1 MLAAFGLFAALT
13 FAFGQQPPAA
23 AGGSPGGAVVAGITV
38 HGNAATSDDEVL
50 RLVGISVGTP
60 FQDDTPSVVEARLTA
75 SHRFEHVQVLK
86 RFASLA
92 DPTQILLV
100 IVVDEGPVKLQ
111 GSGPSAQI
119 VRAGGP
125 HLLFLPI
132 LDYEDGYG
140 FTYGAQFS
148 KPNPFGPNPFG
159 RHSRLSFPLSWG
171 GDKRAAVELDKD
183 LGRGPL
189 TRVQAFASVSRR
201 TNPFFRN
208 DDDRVHIGVRGER
221 EIGPAVKAGATV
233 GWDHVSFL
241 GSDDQFVDGGVDLV
255 VDTRIDPM
263 LARNA
268 VYARAAWDHLSFS
281 SGGAA
286 NRTSL
291 EGRAY
296 VGLLGQTILVLRALH
311 DSADRPLPP
320 YLQPLLGGMETLRGF
335 EAGHA
340 AGDTLAAGSAE
351 LRVPLTSPLSLG
363 KLGVS
368 VFMDAGKVYNAG
380 EHFGDHLLERG
391 FGGSVWFSAAVFRL
405 SLAVAHGIGG
415 DTRAHFGTTLS
426 F

>member
-1 MLAAFGLFAALT
+1 MRPGPLAGLRRLL
-13 FAFGQQPPAA
+13 
-23 AGGSPGGAVVAGITV
+23 AGVVAGVTV

-50 RLVGISVGTP
+50 RLAGISVGAP
-60 FQDDTPSVVEARLTA
+60 FQDDTLSAAEGRLNA

-100 IVVDEGPVKLQ
+100 IVVDEGPVKLK
-111 GSGPSAQI
+111 GSGPNAQI

-125 HLLFLPI
+125 HLLLLPI

-140 FTYGAQFS
+140 FTYGAQVS
-148 KPNPFGPNPFG
+148 KPNPFG
-159 RHSRLSFPLSWG
+159 RRSRLSFPLSWG
-171 GDKRAAVELDKD
+171 GDKRAAIQFDKD
-183 LGRGPL
+183 LSGGPL
-189 TRVQAFASVSRR
+189 TSIQASASVSRR
-201 TNPFFRN
+201 TNPFFKN
-208 DDDRVHIGVRGER
+208 DDDRVHLGVRAER
-221 EIGPAVKAGATV
+221 EIVPEVRVGASA

-241 GSDDQFVDGGVDLV
+241 GSDDRFGDGGVDVV

-268 VYARAAWDHLSFS
+268 IYARAAWDHLSFS

-296 VGLLGQTILVLRALH
+296 VGLIGQTILVIRALH
-311 DSADRPLPP
+311 DGADRPLPP
-320 YLQPLLGGMETLRGF
+320 YLQPLLGGMDTLRGF

-380 EHFGDHLLERG
+380 EHFSDRPLERG
-391 FGGSVWFSAAVFRL
+391 VGGSVWFSAAVFRL

-415 DTRAHFGTTLS
+415 ATRVHFGTTLS

>member
-1 MLAAFGLFAALT
+1 MLAAISFVTALT
-13 FAFGQQPPAA
+13 FAIGQFATA
-23 AGGSPGGAVVAGITV
+23 PGAPSAPAVVAGITV
-38 HGNAATSDDEVL
+38 HGNAATPDDDVL
-50 RLVGISVGTP
+50 RLAGVSVGTP
-60 FQDDTPSVVEARLTA
+60 FEDDTPSRAEGRLNA
-75 SHRFEHVQVLK
+75 SGRFAHVQVLK

-111 GSGPSAQI
+111 GSGPSARI

-125 HLLFLPI
+125 HLLFLPV
-132 LDYEDGYG
+132 LDYEDGHG
-140 FTYGAQFS
+140 LTYGAQFS
-148 KPNPFGPNPFG
+148 RPNPFGH
-159 RHSRLSFPLSWG
+159 HSRLSFPLTWG
-171 GDKRAAVELDKD
+171 GDKRAGVQLDKD
-183 LGRGPL
+183 FSDSKRGPL
-189 TRVQAFASVSRR
+189 TRVQAFASFSRR
-201 TNPFFRN
+201 TNPFFEN
-208 DDDRVHIGVRGER
+208 DDDRVHVGVRGER
-221 EIGPAVKAGATV
+221 EIVPAVKLAATAS
-233 GWDHVSFL
+233 WDHVAFL
-241 GSDDQFVDGGVDLV
+241 GQDDRFVDATIDVV

-268 VYARAAWDHLSFS
+268 VYARAAWDHFSFS

-296 VGLLGQTILVLRALH
+296 VGLLGQTILVVRALY
-311 DSADRPLPP
+311 DGSDRPLPP
-320 YLQPLLGGMETLRGF
+320 YLQPLLGGMDTLRGF

-340 AGDTLAAGSAE
+340 VGDTLATGSAE

-368 VFMDAGKVYNAG
+368 AFMDAGTVYRMG
-380 EHFGDHLLERG
+380 ERFSDQTLERG
-391 FGGSVWFSAAVFRL
+391 VGGSVWFSAAVFRL

-415 DTRAHFGTTLS
+415 ETRAHFGTTLS

>member
-1 MLAAFGLFAALT
+1 
-13 FAFGQQPPAA
+13 
-23 AGGSPGGAVVAGITV
+23 
-38 HGNAATSDDEVL
+38 
-50 RLVGISVGTP
+50 
-60 FQDDTPSVVEARLTA
+60 
-75 SHRFEHVQVLK
+75 VLK

-111 GSGPSAQI
+111 GSGPGERI
-119 VRAGGP
+119 VRATGP
-125 HLLFLPI
+125 HLLFLPV

-148 KPNPFGPNPFG
+148 RPNPLGS
-159 RHSRLSFPLSWG
+159 HSRLSFPLTWG
-171 GDKRAAVELDKD
+171 GDKRAGVELDKD
-183 LGRGPL
+183 LRSGPL
-189 TRVQAFASVSRR
+189 TRVEASASVSRR
-201 TNPFFRN
+201 TNPFFKS
-208 DDDRVHIGVRGER
+208 DDDRVHVGVRAER
-221 EIGPAVKAGATV
+221 DLVPAVRVGASA
-233 GWDHVSFL
+233 GWDHVAFL
-241 GSDDQFVDGGVDLV
+241 GPVNERDRFIDGGVDLV
-255 VDTRIDPM
+255 VDTRADPM

-296 VGLLGQTILVLRALH
+296 VGLVGQTILVVRALH
-311 DSADRPLPP
+311 DGSDQPLPP

-335 EAGHA
+335 EAGYA
-340 AGDTLAAGSAE
+340 AGDTLAAGSTE

-368 VFMDAGKVYNAG
+368 VFIDAGKVYNVG
-380 EHFGDHLLERG
+380 EHFGDQPLERG
-391 FGGSVWFSAAVFRL
+391 VGASVWFSAAVFRL
-405 SLAVAHGIGG
+405 NLAVAHGIGG
-415 DTRAHFGTTLS
+415 DTRVHFGTTLS

>member
-1 MLAAFGLFAALT
+1 MLAAISLFAALT
-13 FAFGQQPPAA
+13 FAAAQPPPAA
-23 AGGSPGGAVVAGITV
+23 VLAGVTV
-38 HGNAATSDDEVL
+38 HGNAATPDEEVL
-50 RLVGISVGTP
+50 RLAGVTVGTP
-60 FQDDTPSVVEARLTA
+60 FEDDTPGKVEARLNA
-75 SHRFEHVQVLK
+75 SGRFEHVQVLK

-111 GSGPSAQI
+111 GNGPSARI

-125 HLLFLPI
+125 HLLFLPV

-148 KPNPFGPNPFG
+148 KPNPFG
-159 RHSRLSFPLSWG
+159 RHSRISFPLTWG
-171 GDKRAAVELDKD
+171 GDKRAAVQVDKEFND
-183 LGRGPL
+183 SPRGSL
-189 TRVQAFASVSRR
+189 TRVQASASLSRR
-201 TNPFFRN
+201 LNPFFN
-208 DDDRVHIGVRGER
+208 VNDDRVHVAVRAER
-221 EIGPAVKAGATV
+221 EIVPAVRVGATAS
-233 GWDHVSFL
+233 WDRVAFL
-241 GSDDQFVDGGVDLV
+241 GQDDRFVDGGFDLV

-281 SGGAA
+281 DGGAA

-291 EGRAY
+291 EGRVY
-296 VGLLGQTILVLRALH
+296 VGFIRQTILVVRALH
-311 DSADRPLPP
+311 NAADRPLPP
-320 YLQPLLGGMETLRGF
+320 YLQPLLGGMDTLRGF

-368 VFMDAGKVYNAG
+368 VFTDAGKVYNAS
-380 EHFGDHLLERG
+380 EHFSDHPLERG
-391 FGGSVWFSAAVFRL
+391 FGGSVWVSAAVLRL

>member
-1 MLAAFGLFAALT
+1 MLAALSLVAAMTL
-13 FAFGQQPPAA
+13 A
-23 AGGSPGGAVVAGITV
+23 AGQLPAVVAGITI
-38 HGNAATSDDEVL
+38 HGNAATPDDEVL
-50 RLVGISVGTP
+50 RLAGIRVGMP
-60 FQDDTPSVVEARLTA
+60 FEEDTLSRVEGQLNG
-75 SHRFEHVQVLK
+75 SGRFEHVQVLK

-111 GSGPSAQI
+111 GSGPSARI

-125 HLLFLPI
+125 HLLFLPV
-132 LDYEDGYG
+132 LDFEDGYG
-140 FTYGAQFS
+140 FTYGGQFS
-148 KPNPFGPNPFG
+148 RPDPLGH
-159 RHSRLSFPLSWG
+159 HSRLSFPLTWG
-171 GDKRAAVELDKD
+171 GDKRAAVQLDKD
-183 LGRGPL
+183 FSSGPL
-189 TRVQAFASVSRR
+189 TRIQASASLSRR
-201 TNPFFRN
+201 TNPFFKD
-208 DDDRVHIGVRGER
+208 DDDRVHVGVRGER
-221 EIGPAVKAGATV
+221 ELVPGVNVVKVGASAS
-233 GWDHVSFL
+233 WDRVAFL
-241 GSDDQFVDGGVDLV
+241 GPVNGDDRFVDGGFDLV

-291 EGRAY
+291 EGRVY
-296 VGLLGQTILVLRALH
+296 VGLFGQTILVVRALH
-311 DSADRPLPP
+311 DAADRPLPA
-320 YLQPLLGGMETLRGF
+320 YLQPLLGGMDTLRGF
-335 EAGHA
+335 AAGHA

-368 VFMDAGKVYNAG
+368 VFMDAGTVYNAG
-380 EHFGDHLLERG
+380 ERFSDQTLERG
-391 FGGSVWFSAAVFRL
+391 VGGSVWFSAAVFRL

-415 DTRAHFGTTLS
+415 ETRVHFGTTLS